1 MPKEPKYSHKNPH
14 PDFKRAVER
23 NKAAE
28 ERERDIRKYM
38 HVLEEKVG
46 QGLREA
52 PLNKHSRHEF
62 ELIIKKDEK
71 IVDRCTLS
79 IRKGGGDLKMNYFGG
94 TLVTGFEEKIKV
106 LRAFLDQNP
115 R

>member
-28 ERERDIRKYM
+28 KREMEFRRKIRG
-38 HVLEEKVG
+38 LEKQATEK
-46 QGLREA
+46 LKNY

-62 ELIIKKDEK
+62 ELIIKKGEK

-79 IRKGGGDLKMNYFGG
+79 IRKGGENLKMNYFGG
-94 TLVTGFEEKIKV
+94 TPVTGFEEKIKF
-106 LRAFLDQNP
+106 LGAFLDQNP